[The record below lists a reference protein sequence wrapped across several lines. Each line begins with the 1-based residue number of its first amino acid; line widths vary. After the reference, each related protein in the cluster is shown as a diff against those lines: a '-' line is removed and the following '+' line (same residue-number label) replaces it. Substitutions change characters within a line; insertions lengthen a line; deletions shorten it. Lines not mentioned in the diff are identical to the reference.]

1 MASISSLGVGSGLDL
16 SGLLNQLETAER
28 LKLQPLTQQKQVNQ
42 SKISAYGRLQGSLS
56 ALQAASARLNDPKT
70 FQGLSS
76 RISGSGVAVATK
88 SDAVAGSYQVKVTQL
103 AQAQSLAT
111 SGVADKT
118 AALGEGTLS
127 IQVGSA
133 SAFDIT
139 LNGTNNTLEGIRDA
153 INSEKKGVTA
163 SIVND
168 GSNTPYRLVLTSDTT
183 GTGSEL
189 TVSFDDGG
197 TGDGD
202 TLNGLLNAHN
212 EVSNP
217 GGHKISVAAK
227 DAELQVNGIDISS
240 QSNTVEGA
248 LQGVT
253 LTLSATGDAQTLTV
267 ERDTA
272 AMKSAV
278 TNFVDTYNTLVDT
291 MSSLASFNAETQV
304 AGELLGDSALR
315 SVQGR
320 LRSAMGE
327 GVAGSAYSN
336 LSQLGI
342 SLQLDGKLKV
352 DSEKLDAAIK
362 GDPAE
367 LSAFFAG
374 ASEGEGFAGRLVT
387 DLNDMLSSDGA
398 LTTATEGLKAR
409 NKSID
414 ERYTRMEATIDS
426 TIERYRTQF
435 AQLDSLIAEMN
446 STSSY
451 ITQQFESLNAQLGNR

>member
-16 SGLLNQLETAER
+16 SGLLNQLNTAER
-28 LKLQPLTQQKQVNQ
+28 LKLQPLTQQKQINQ

-56 ALQAASARLNDPKT
+56 SLQAASARLNDAKT

-111 SGVADKT
+111 SGVENKT
-118 AALGEGTLS
+118 AALGEGKLS
-127 IQVGSA
+127 IAVGGADPFEIVLTSA
-133 SAFDIT
+133 
-139 LNGTNNTLEGIRDA
+139 NNSLEGIRDA
-153 INSEKKGVTA
+153 INAKKGGVTA

-168 GSNTPYRLVLTSDTT
+168 GSSAPYRLVLTSDKT
-183 GTGSEL
+183 GTASGL
-189 TVSFDDGG
+189 TVSFTDEGAGTADELDDLLGAYHA
-197 TGDGD
+197 D
-202 TLNGLLNAHN
+202 TNPKGYK
-212 EVSNP
+212 VS
-217 GGHKISVAAK
+217 VEAK
-227 DAELQVNGIDISS
+227 NAELEVNGIGISS

-253 LTLSATGDAQTLTV
+253 LTLSATGDAQTLTI

-272 AMKSAV
+272 AMRSAI
-278 TNFVDTYNTLVDT
+278 TNFVDTYNTLVGT
-291 MSSLASFNAETQV
+291 MSSLASFNAETKV

-315 SVQGR
+315 SVQSR

-327 GVAGSAYSN
+327 GVEGGVYSN
-336 LSQLGI
+336 LAQLGI
-342 SLQLDGKLKV
+342 TLQLDGKLKV
-352 DSEKLDAAIK
+352 DGEKLDTAVK
-362 GDPAE
+362 GDAAA
-367 LSAFFAG
+367 LGAFFAG
-374 ASEGEGFAGRLVT
+374 GSESAGFAGKLVT
-387 DLNDMLSSDGA
+387 GLKDMLSSDGA
-398 LTTATEGLKAR
+398 LLKATDGLRAR

-414 ERYTRMEATIDS
+414 ERYTRMEKTIDS

-435 AQLDSLIAEMN
+435 AQLDKLVAEMN

-451 ITQQFESLNAQLGNR
+451 ITQQFDALNAQLRAR

>member
-16 SGLLNQLETAER
+16 SGLLNQLDTAER

-56 ALQAASARLNDPKT
+56 ALQAASARLNDAKT

-111 SGVADKT
+111 SGVESKT

-139 LNGTNNTLEGIRDA
+139 LNSTNNTLEGIRDA

-168 GSNTPYRLVLTSDTT
+168 GSGTPYRLVLTSDKT
-183 GTGSEL
+183 GTASEL
-189 TVSFDDGG
+189 TVSFDDGDAG
-197 TGDGD
+197 GISR
-202 TLNGLLNAHN
+202 LEELLNAHDA
-212 EVSNP
+212 VSNP
-217 GGHKISVAAK
+217 EGHKISVAAK
-227 DAELQVNGIDISS
+227 NAELQVNGIDISS

-248 LQGVT
+248 LQGIT

-278 TNFVDTYNTLVDT
+278 TNFVDTYNTLVGT

-327 GVAGSAYSN
+327 GVSGSAYSN

-387 DLNDMLSSDGA
+387 GLKDMLSSDGA
-398 LTTATEGLKAR
+398 LTKATEGLKAR

-435 AQLDSLIAEMN
+435 ARLDSLIAEMN

>member
-16 SGLLNQLETAER
+16 NGLLKQLETAER
-28 LKLQPLTQQKQVNQ
+28 LKLEPLTQQKQVNQ

-183 GTGSEL
+183 GTESEL

-197 TGDGD
+197 TGDGGA
-202 TLNGLLNAHN
+202 LNGLLNAHN

-227 DAELQVNGIDISS
+227 DAKLQVNGIDISS

-320 LRSAMGE
+320 LRSAMSE

-414 ERYTRMEATIDS
+414 ERYTRMEASIDS

-435 AQLDSLIAEMN
+435 AQLDLLIAEMN